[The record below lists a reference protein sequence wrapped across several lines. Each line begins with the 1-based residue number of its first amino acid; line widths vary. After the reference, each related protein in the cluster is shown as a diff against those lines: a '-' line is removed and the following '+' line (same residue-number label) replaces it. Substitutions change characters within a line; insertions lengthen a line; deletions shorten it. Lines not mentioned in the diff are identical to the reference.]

1 MGRCRLL
8 SIKEK
13 WCKSTELKKF
23 DSLPRYSLQTPAF
36 FVNEEDINSSVLKG
50 DGHDVPEKKR
60 MKRDQTKPLQQTI
73 VTEEP
78 DNCETPI
85 HDAQDFLTPKNLYY
99 RRNHFPY
106 PSYPSFSW
114 PLIIEGKVKQK
125 RSFSESQLR
134 AMPSRSLV
142 MVMECA
148 GNKRTLF
155 SPKPKGLPWGE
166 GAISQ
171 GKWKGVS
178 LRYLLKLT
186 GIDSSVIEVIFQGA
200 DQLNGVCYER
210 SLPLDKALHQDTLI
224 AYEMNDDPIPFH
236 QGYPYRVIVPDW
248 YAMASVKWLTRII
261 LTDQAF
267 TGPFQTEDYLYIPKY
282 KPHSKP
288 IPVREKR
295 VNTIIQE
302 PRHLDILSMGTHTIR
317 GIAWSGTGMITRVEV
332 SVDEGNRWEEAE
344 FISHD
349 HHPYAWKYWKWD
361 WEISRQGTHSIW
373 IRATDS
379 SGRIQPEKPEWNQRG
394 YGYNGYANIQVTAVE
409 HQT

>member
-1 MGRCRLL
+1 
-8 SIKEK
+8 
-13 WCKSTELKKF
+13 
-23 DSLPRYSLQTPAF
+23 
-36 FVNEEDINSSVLKG
+36 
-50 DGHDVPEKKR
+50 
-60 MKRDQTKPLQQTI
+60 MKRDQTKPLQRTI
-73 VTEEP
+73 VTAEP

-85 HDAQDFLTPKNLYY
+85 HDTQDFLTPKNLFYK
-99 RRNHFPY
+99 RNHFPY
-106 PSYPSFSW
+106 PSHPSFSW
-114 PLIIEGKVKQK
+114 PLIIEGKVKKK

-142 MVMECA
+142 TVMECA
-148 GNKRTLF
+148 GNKRTSF
-155 SPKPKGLPWGE
+155 SPKPKGLPWGD

-178 LRYLLKLT
+178 LSHLLKLT
-186 GIDSSVIEVIFQGA
+186 GIDSSVKEVIFQGA

-210 SLPLDKALHQDTLI
+210 SLPLDKALHRDTLI

-236 QGYPYRVIVPDW
+236 HGYPYRVIVPDW

-261 LTDQAF
+261 LTDQVF
-267 TGPFQTEDYLYIPKY
+267 TGPFQTDDYLYIPK
-282 KPHSKP
+282 PETNSKP

-302 PRHLDILSMGTHTIR
+302 PRHLDILSMGIHTIR

-361 WEISRQGTHSIW
+361 WEISRQGIYNIW

-379 SGRIQPEKPEWNQRG
+379 SGRIQPEKPKWNQLG

-409 HQT
+409 DQT